1 MASGVLVWV
10 EWVKIRVTKNSKRKK
25 KGKRKKSK
33 KKRYV
38 YVDLSTRN
46 TDTWRVVFQGGGTVP
61 PTPPL
66 LPRGPS
72 NMFMVL

>member
-25 KGKRKKSK
+25 KGKRKKGK

-38 YVDLSTRN
+38 YVDLSTKEY
-46 TDTWRVVFQGGGTVP
+46 
-61 PTPPL
+61 
-66 LPRGPS
+66 
-72 NMFMVL
+72 